1 MTVQIIKVSTGEEL
15 IGKVN
20 DVQVPEGQQ
29 FVQIEKPAV
38 VILVPDEQ
46 TQGKFGIG
54 LAPYAPYA
62 EKNTVNIMPNHI
74 VAIFNPA
81 TSLLNEYNLHYG
93 SKVIVPET
101 EIKV

>member
-1 MTVQIIKVSTGEEL
+1 MTIQIIKLSSGEEI
-15 IGKVN
+15 IGKVS
-20 DVQVPEGQQ
+20 DVEIEGRQ
-29 FVQIEKPAV
+29 FIQIEKPAV
-38 VILVPDEQ
+38 VMLIPDET

-62 EKNTVNIMPNHI
+62 EKNTVNVMPNHI
-74 VAIFNPA
+74 VAIFIPA